1 MNNNKR
7 FRISGICFIS
17 AALLWFYAGILG
29 KRAVFFVLGCT
40 FMVLGVLLL
49 SKSNQ
54 GAGINNRDDL
64 MRARP

>member
-1 MNNNKR
+1 MNQKR

-29 KRAVFFVLGCT
+29 KRAVLFVLGCT

-49 SKSNQ
+49 SKSTRS
-54 GAGINNRDDL
+54 GD
-64 MRARP
+64 PK